1 MSAEKIRVLVC
12 DDMVYVCRLYCSM
25 LNNSESCECVGTAG
39 NECDALAMAKNMRPD
54 IILLDVQMD
63 TVDSGLKLIPQILEV
78 SPLSKIIMIS
88 VSNDSENIFKA
99 IQLGAKDYFVKDHPF
114 EDILEII
121 ENVHKGENKIHSD
134 IVAKILEHY
143 NVVEKKQ
150 ESLFYM
156 INKLMYLSKREMEI
170 LRELCNG
177 LSYSDLSKKLF
188 IEEVTI
194 RVTVNRIIKKT
205 EFKNIQTLIETIN
218 NLGIFSLFENKSGE

>member
-1 MSAEKIRVLVC
+1 MSAGKISVLVC
-12 DDMVYVCRLYCSM
+12 DDMAYIGKLYCSM
-25 LNNSESCECVGTAG
+25 LNNSEGCQCVGTAE
-39 NECDALAMAKNMRPD
+39 NERDTIAMVRKLHPD

-63 TVDSGLKLIPQILEV
+63 FVDSGLKLIPQILEV

-114 EDILEII
+114 EDLLEII
-121 ENVHKGENKIHSD
+121 ENVYKGENKIHSD
-134 IVAKILEHY
+134 IVAKIMEHY
-143 NVVEKKQ
+143 DIVEKKQ

-177 LSYSDLSKKLF
+177 MSYSDLSKKLF

-194 RVTVNRIIKKT
+194 RVTVNSIIKKT
-205 EFKNIQTLIETIN
+205 EFKNIQTLIEYIN
-218 NLGIFSLFENKSGE
+218 NLGVFSLFEDKSRE